1 MKKNDPRKEAQKRYE
16 TKLREE
22 GRTRKKDFNLRCH
35 VDHDKDVIEWMESQ
49 ENKSGYLKELVRK
62 DIKKESIA
70 RAIRERGRKSGDVL

>member
-1 MKKNDPRKEAQKRYE
+1 MSEKKAQKEAQKRYE

-35 VDHDKDVIEWMESQ
+35 VENDRDVIEWMEQQ

-62 DIKKESIA
+62 DIKKETIA
-70 RAIRERGRKSGDVL
+70 RAIRERSRAESDR